1 MKIPNFVD
9 SPSQTTQGAVPV
21 AARWGFDGYGWTH
34 YLDNGSGSDW
44 LKRATQHDDVELL
57 YAQAALGAQLAAAAL
72 EGERK
77 GMQMAAEIAGQKS
90 AVLPHYPDVTR
101 GYAQGRSAAREAIL
115 AKMEKF
121 K

>member
-9 SPSQTTQGAVPV
+9 SPSQTTQGAVP
-21 AARWGFDGYGWTH
+21 
-34 YLDNGSGSDW
+34 
-44 LKRATQHDDVELL
+44 
-57 YAQAALGAQLAAAAL
+57 AAAL